1 MLCTGSANGHALQ
14 SFKVFFQWQ
23 NNFFSIC
30 SPVATRSQ
38 TGKNDY
44 FFFKNV
50 DPHNSRLFS
59 PKQRWFVAVICLI
72 WMLMEYKNGH
82 SPDASIILTF

>member
-1 MLCTGSANGHALQ
+1 MLCTGSANGHVLQ

-38 TGKNDY
+38 TGKND
-44 FFFKNV
+44 FFFFLK
-50 DPHNSRLFS
+50 
-59 PKQRWFVAVICLI
+59 
-72 WMLMEYKNGH
+72 MLTHTTVGSFHQNKDG
-82 SPDASIILTF
+82 LWL